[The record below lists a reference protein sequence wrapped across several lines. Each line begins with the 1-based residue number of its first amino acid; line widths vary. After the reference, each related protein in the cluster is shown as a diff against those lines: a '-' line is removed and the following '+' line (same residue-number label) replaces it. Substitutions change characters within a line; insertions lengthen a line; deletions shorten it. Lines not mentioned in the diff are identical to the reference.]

1 VAGLDDAARR
11 LETLA
16 ARLREAGDTG
26 LLRELDRAMR
36 RATDP
41 VPQEIRA
48 GLKPKLPDR
57 YAEVLDAELVIS
69 SSVRTTGRSPGVRLR
84 GTTRGTAE
92 RRRIRR
98 LDAGVLAHPLWRNR
112 RHWYEQPVEPGWFTG
127 PAKADAPKVRAELE
141 QALHDVADKITKGP

>member
-26 LLRELDRAMR
+26 LLRELTGAFR
-36 RATDP
+36 RSTDP

-48 GLKPKLPDR
+48 GLVPKLPNP
-57 YAEVLDAELVIS
+57 YAAVLDEDLTIRA
-69 SSVRTTGRSPGVRLR
+69 SVRTTRNPGVSLV
-84 GTTRGTAE
+84 GTTRSGQ

-98 LDAGVLAHPLWRNR
+98 LDRGILAHPLWGNR
-112 RHWYEQPVEPGWFTG
+112 RHWYDQPVEPGWFTG
-127 PAKADAPKVRAELE
+127 PAQAAAPRVRAELE
-141 QALHDVADKITKGP
+141 QALHDVADEITKGP